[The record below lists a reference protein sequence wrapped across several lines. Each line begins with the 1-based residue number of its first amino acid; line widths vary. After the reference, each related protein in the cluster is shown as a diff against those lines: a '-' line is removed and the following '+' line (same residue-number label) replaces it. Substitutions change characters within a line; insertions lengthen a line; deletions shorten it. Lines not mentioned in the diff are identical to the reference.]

1 MANQVQFNIQRIYL
15 KDLSFESPMTPDVFT
30 NMSSS
35 PKVGFNFES
44 NINNITDDIY
54 ELTLFFNVKAE
65 VEDKTLYLVELKQ
78 CGVFSISTDDE
89 AMRKRFLNVHCAE
102 IVYPYAREN
111 ISNVIRSIFSHDSK
125 PNICVINSASSDE
138 GIELIRSYRVDI
150 VDAPQGYPN
159 ALSRGYQYACNQG
172 WGDIP
177 FCSDEPDCMERE
189 MWHLQSKESRFLE
202 QHLKNL
208 EVL

>member
-89 AMRKRFLNVHCAE
+89 AMKKRFLNVHCAE

-111 ISNVIRSIFSHDSK
+111 ISNVIQKGGFPPLFLSPIDFHTIYQNELDKRKDS
-125 PNICVINSASSDE
+125 
-138 GIELIRSYRVDI
+138 
-150 VDAPQGYPN
+150 
-159 ALSRGYQYACNQG
+159 
-172 WGDIP
+172 
-177 FCSDEPDCMERE
+177 
-189 MWHLQSKESRFLE
+189 
-202 QHLKNL
+202 
-208 EVL
+208 

>member
-44 NINNITDDIY
+44 NINNITNDIY

-111 ISNVIRSIFSHDSK
+111 ISNVIQKGGFPPLFLSPIDFHTIYQNELDKRKDS
-125 PNICVINSASSDE
+125 
-138 GIELIRSYRVDI
+138 
-150 VDAPQGYPN
+150 
-159 ALSRGYQYACNQG
+159 
-172 WGDIP
+172 
-177 FCSDEPDCMERE
+177 
-189 MWHLQSKESRFLE
+189 
-202 QHLKNL
+202 
-208 EVL
+208 

>member
-44 NINNITDDIY
+44 NINNIIDDTY

-111 ISNVIRSIFSHDSK
+111 ISNVIQKGGFPPLFLSPIDFHTIYQNELDKRKDS
-125 PNICVINSASSDE
+125 
-138 GIELIRSYRVDI
+138 
-150 VDAPQGYPN
+150 
-159 ALSRGYQYACNQG
+159 
-172 WGDIP
+172 
-177 FCSDEPDCMERE
+177 
-189 MWHLQSKESRFLE
+189 
-202 QHLKNL
+202 
-208 EVL
+208 

>member
-44 NINNITDDIY
+44 NINSITDDIY

-111 ISNVIRSIFSHDSK
+111 ISNVIQKGGFPPLFLSPIDFHTIYQNELDKRKDS
-125 PNICVINSASSDE
+125 
-138 GIELIRSYRVDI
+138 
-150 VDAPQGYPN
+150 
-159 ALSRGYQYACNQG
+159 
-172 WGDIP
+172 
-177 FCSDEPDCMERE
+177 
-189 MWHLQSKESRFLE
+189 
-202 QHLKNL
+202 
-208 EVL
+208 

>member
-44 NINNITDDIY
+44 NITNITDDIY

-89 AMRKRFLNVHCAE
+89 AIRKRFLNVHCAE

-111 ISNVIRSIFSHDSK
+111 ISNVIQKGGFPPLFLSPIDFHTIYQNELDKRKDS
-125 PNICVINSASSDE
+125 
-138 GIELIRSYRVDI
+138 
-150 VDAPQGYPN
+150 
-159 ALSRGYQYACNQG
+159 
-172 WGDIP
+172 
-177 FCSDEPDCMERE
+177 
-189 MWHLQSKESRFLE
+189 
-202 QHLKNL
+202 
-208 EVL
+208 

>member
-1 MANQVQFNIQRIYL
+1 MASQVQFNIQRIYL

-78 CGVFSISTDDE
+78 CGVFSISTDDD

-102 IVYPYAREN
+102 IIYPYAREN
-111 ISNVIRSIFSHDSK
+111 ISNIIQKGGFPPLFLSPIDFHTIYQNELDKRKDS
-125 PNICVINSASSDE
+125 
-138 GIELIRSYRVDI
+138 
-150 VDAPQGYPN
+150 
-159 ALSRGYQYACNQG
+159 
-172 WGDIP
+172 
-177 FCSDEPDCMERE
+177 
-189 MWHLQSKESRFLE
+189 
-202 QHLKNL
+202 
-208 EVL
+208 

>member
-1 MANQVQFNIQRIYL
+1 MADQVQFNIQRIYL

-89 AMRKRFLNVHCAE
+89 AIRKRFLNVHCAE

-111 ISNVIRSIFSHDSK
+111 ISNVIQKGGFPPLFLSPIDFHTIYQNELDKRKDS
-125 PNICVINSASSDE
+125 
-138 GIELIRSYRVDI
+138 
-150 VDAPQGYPN
+150 
-159 ALSRGYQYACNQG
+159 
-172 WGDIP
+172 
-177 FCSDEPDCMERE
+177 
-189 MWHLQSKESRFLE
+189 
-202 QHLKNL
+202 
-208 EVL
+208 

>member
-111 ISNVIRSIFSHDSK
+111 ISNIIQKGGFPPLFLSPIDFHTIYQNELDKRKDS
-125 PNICVINSASSDE
+125 
-138 GIELIRSYRVDI
+138 
-150 VDAPQGYPN
+150 
-159 ALSRGYQYACNQG
+159 
-172 WGDIP
+172 
-177 FCSDEPDCMERE
+177 
-189 MWHLQSKESRFLE
+189 
-202 QHLKNL
+202 
-208 EVL
+208 

>member
-1 MANQVQFNIQRIYL
+1 MANKVQFNIQRIYL

-44 NINNITDDIY
+44 NINNISDDIY

-65 VEDKTLYLVELKQ
+65 VDDKTLYLVELKQ

-89 AMRKRFLNVHCAE
+89 AMKKRFLNVHCAE

-111 ISNVIRSIFSHDSK
+111 ISNVIQKGGFPPLFLSPVDFHTIYQNELDKRKDS
-125 PNICVINSASSDE
+125 
-138 GIELIRSYRVDI
+138 
-150 VDAPQGYPN
+150 
-159 ALSRGYQYACNQG
+159 
-172 WGDIP
+172 
-177 FCSDEPDCMERE
+177 
-189 MWHLQSKESRFLE
+189 
-202 QHLKNL
+202 
-208 EVL
+208 

>member
-1 MANQVQFNIQRIYL
+1 MANKVQFNIQRIYL

-44 NINNITDDIY
+44 NINNIADDIY

-111 ISNVIRSIFSHDSK
+111 ISNVIQKGGFPPLFLSPIDFHTIYQNELDKRKDS
-125 PNICVINSASSDE
+125 
-138 GIELIRSYRVDI
+138 
-150 VDAPQGYPN
+150 
-159 ALSRGYQYACNQG
+159 
-172 WGDIP
+172 
-177 FCSDEPDCMERE
+177 
-189 MWHLQSKESRFLE
+189 
-202 QHLKNL
+202 
-208 EVL
+208 

>member
-15 KDLSFESPMTPDVFT
+15 KDLSFESPMTPEVFT

-89 AMRKRFLNVHCAE
+89 EMRKRFLNVHCAE

-111 ISNVIRSIFSHDSK
+111 ISNVIQKGGFPPLFLSPIDFHTIYQNELDKRKDS
-125 PNICVINSASSDE
+125 
-138 GIELIRSYRVDI
+138 
-150 VDAPQGYPN
+150 
-159 ALSRGYQYACNQG
+159 
-172 WGDIP
+172 
-177 FCSDEPDCMERE
+177 
-189 MWHLQSKESRFLE
+189 
-202 QHLKNL
+202 
-208 EVL
+208 